1 MMLLLAACAIVGSTA
16 SRDASAADDRDNPL
30 PRTGLALLMIEEPGC
45 AYCLRWR
52 QEVQPGYER
61 SEEGRK
67 APLVQLM
74 RSDPAVAG
82 FPRIVYSPTFLLLS
96 DGREVGR
103 IVGYAGANLFW
114 WQIGPLMEQANR
126 RAD

>member
-1 MMLLLAACAIVGSTA
+1 MVGSMA
-16 SRDASAADDRDNPL
+16 SREASAADDRATSL
-30 PRTGLALLMIEEPGC
+30 ARTGLALLMIEEPGC
-45 AYCLRWR
+45 TYCLRWR

-67 APLVQLM
+67 APLIQMM
-74 RSDPAVAG
+74 RGDPAVAG

-114 WQIGPLMEQANR
+114 WQIGPLMEQAKSS
-126 RAD
+126 AD